1 MASRVL
7 PSPRMDTRTAWHPLG
22 QSTLPSYDPRRAA
35 PAPQSGGVV
44 VRLSAVGAAPKT
56 ATRRG
61 CYHPLCACVSPL
73 ALLCGAFFTFLQ
85 AWLLVAAGTL
95 ACEPGETCWRTTD
108 CELLSVGTE
117 RASDGTNRTTGHA
130 LVTFEAG
137 GGTQVTQ
144 VAFSSVGEVSAL

>member
-61 CYHPLCACVSPL
+61 CYLRSVRASARSV
-73 ALLCGAFFTFLQ
+73 LCGAFFTFLQ
-85 AWLLVAAGTL
+85 A
-95 ACEPGETCWRTTD
+95 CSC
-108 CELLSVGTE
+108 
-117 RASDGTNRTTGHA
+117 
-130 LVTFEAG
+130 
-137 GGTQVTQ
+137 
-144 VAFSSVGEVSAL
+144 